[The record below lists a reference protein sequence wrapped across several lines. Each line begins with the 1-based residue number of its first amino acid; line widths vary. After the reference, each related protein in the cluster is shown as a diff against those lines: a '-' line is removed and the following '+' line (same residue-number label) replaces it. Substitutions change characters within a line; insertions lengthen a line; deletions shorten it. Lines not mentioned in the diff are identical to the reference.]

1 MIEQHSLW
9 MDALGRVAR
18 NKTAVI
24 GLTIATVIVLMALV
38 APYIAP
44 YDYLRNDFS
53 RIAEAPPGQSI
64 DDAAPPAAVPA
75 APPPRAQGAPPVQPV
90 PVQQQAQ
97 TEGFNAIGGSATVND
112 AAYDLTFFKH
122 YGVNPFIDTE
132 DDRLSTFAMDVDTA
146 SYAVARRFV
155 QDGNLPDPA
164 SVRVEEFVNYFDQ
177 DYDPPLEDAFAIHL
191 EGSPSP
197 FGGERHW
204 LLRVGLQGREIA
216 EGARKDATLVFAID
230 VSGSMGREDRLGL
243 VKRSLR
249 LLVDELRPAD
259 EVGIVVYGDRGSVL
273 LKPTDGG
280 ESRAILRAIDALQP
294 GGSTYVEDGLRLA
307 YEMASDRVRP
317 GRITRVMLL
326 SDGVGN
332 VGRTGA
338 DSILGQIRSHVDRGV
353 TLTTVGFGMGN
364 YNDILMERLAN
375 DGDGTYHYV
384 DSLTEARRVFVDNF
398 VGTLQNIAKDAK
410 VQVDFNP
417 EVVRSYRLIGYE
429 NRDVADEDFRN
440 DEVDA
445 GEVGA
450 GHSVTALYEVKLHED
465 ADGALGTVFLRYED
479 PDTGEVTELRRDL
492 LRSELAARF
501 EDASPTFQL
510 AAVVAEYAEVLRE
523 SYWAREGTLGAVAR
537 EASRLARLLP
547 EDNDVV
553 EFAALT
559 AQAERIQ

>member
-1 MIEQHSLW
+1 M
-9 MDALGRVAR
+9 RRAR
-18 NKTAVI
+18 
-24 GLTIATVIVLMALV
+24 
-38 APYIAP
+38 
-44 YDYLRNDFS
+44 
-53 RIAEAPPGQSI
+53 
-64 DDAAPPAAVPA
+64 
-75 APPPRAQGAPPVQPV
+75 
-90 PVQQQAQ
+90 
-97 TEGFNAIGGSATVND
+97 
-112 AAYDLTFFKH
+112 
-122 YGVNPFIDTE
+122 
-132 DDRLSTFAMDVDTA
+132 
-146 SYAVARRFV
+146 ARTRR
-155 QDGNLPDPA
+155 
-164 SVRVEEFVNYFDQ
+164 SS
-177 DYDPPLEDAFAIHL
+177 
-191 EGSPSP
+191 SPSTSLD
-197 FGGERHW
+197 RW
-204 LLRVGLQGREIA
+204 D
-216 EGARKDATLVFAID
+216 ART
-230 VSGSMGREDRLGL
+230 VSEL

-249 LLVDELRPAD
+249 LLVNELRPAD

-307 YEMASDRVRP
+307 YEMASKRVRP

-384 DSLTEARRVFVDNF
+384 DSLTEARRVFVDNL

-450 GHSVTALYEVKLHED
+450 GHSVTALYEVKLHD
-465 ADGALGTVFLRYED
+465 DVDGALGTVFLRYED